1 MDWLLVIDRN
11 RTALLTVIVALMGSL
26 GLVSG
31 GRLTTLPFFL
41 YRRALRILRPAESA
55 LRRLIM
61 IVAHEMALRGF
72 KLRPAQRDGL
82 AEFLVF
88 SRPNPRGEP
97 ALPSFNL
104 IDPLKVFGREAPDM
118 DGFYAGENLDA
129 QSSEGFDKTPMPAA
143 SLALRILA
151 LKHALENLPRHAK
164 RLARWYEQR
173 DLAYAQNLAHR
184 YSPMRP
190 GPAPASQRRK
200 DHEVDEVLLECHL
213 LAIYAGER
221 HDSS

>member
-1 MDWLLVIDRN
+1 MDWPLVIDRN
-11 RTALLTVIVALMGSL
+11 RTALMTIIVALMVSL

-61 IVAHEMALRGF
+61 IVAHEMALRGI
-72 KLRPAQRDGL
+72 KLRPARRDGL

-88 SRPNPRGEP
+88 SRPHPRDEP

-104 IDPLKVFGREAPDM
+104 IDPLKIFGREAPDV
-118 DGFYAGENLDA
+118 DGFYAGED
-129 QSSEGFDKTPMPAA
+129 SDTPVKTPVPAT
-143 SLALRILA
+143 SLGLRILA

-190 GPAPASQRRK
+190 GPAPAARRRNR
-200 DHEVDEVLLECHL
+200 DEIDEVLLECHL

-221 HDSS
+221 QDSS

>member
-1 MDWLLVIDRN
+1 MDWPLVIDRN
-11 RTALLTVIVALMGSL
+11 RTALLTIIVALMVSL

-31 GRLTTLPFFL
+31 GRLSTLPFFL

-55 LRRLIM
+55 VRRLIM

-72 KLRPAQRDGL
+72 KLRAARRDGL
-82 AEFLVF
+82 AEFLMF
-88 SRPNPRGEP
+88 SRPNPQAGERLP
-97 ALPSFNL
+97 AFDL
-104 IDPLKVFGREAPDM
+104 IDPLKIFGREAPDM
-118 DGFYAGENLDA
+118 DGFYSGENSDA
-129 QSSEGFDKTPMPAA
+129 PDKTPVPAA
-143 SLALRILA
+143 SLGLRILA

-173 DLAYAQNLAHR
+173 DLAYAQNLPHR

-190 GPAPASQRRK
+190 GPAPASRRRK
-200 DHEVDEVLLECHL
+200 DHEVDAVLLECHL

>member
-1 MDWLLVIDRN
+1 MDWPLVIDRN
-11 RTALLTVIVALMGSL
+11 RTALLTIMGALMASL

-31 GRLTTLPFFL
+31 GRLTVLPLFL
-41 YRRALRILRPAESA
+41 YRRALLILRPAESA
-55 LRRLIM
+55 VRRLIM
-61 IVAHEMALRGF
+61 IVVHEMALRGF
-72 KLRPAQRDGL
+72 KLRPARRDGL

-104 IDPLKVFGREAPDM
+104 IDPLKIFGREAPDV
-118 DGFYAGENLDA
+118 DGLYSGENSDGP
-129 QSSEGFDKTPMPAA
+129 EVTPISAA
-143 SLALRILA
+143 SLGLRILA
-151 LKHALENLPRHAK
+151 LKNALENLPRHAR

-190 GPAPASQRRK
+190 GPAPASRRRT

-213 LAIYAGER
+213 LALYAGER
-221 HDSS
+221 QDSS

>member
-1 MDWLLVIDRN
+1 MDWPLVIHRN
-11 RTALLTVIVALMGSL
+11 RIALMTIIVALMGSL
-26 GLVSG
+26 GLMAG

-55 LRRLIM
+55 VRRLIM
-61 IVAHEMALRGF
+61 IVAHEMKLRGF
-72 KLRPAQRDGL
+72 KLHPARRDGL

-88 SRPNPRGEP
+88 SRPNPRDES
-97 ALPSFNL
+97 ALPTFNL
-104 IDPLKVFGREAPDM
+104 IDPLKIFGRDAPDI
-118 DGFYAGENLDA
+118 DGFYAGEYSDTP
-129 QSSEGFDKTPMPAA
+129 DKMPVPAA
-143 SLALRILA
+143 SLGLRILA
-151 LKHALENLPRHAK
+151 LKHALEDLPRHAR

-173 DLAYAQNLAHR
+173 DLAYAQNLPYR

-190 GPAPASQRRK
+190 GPAPASEKRK
-200 DHEVDEVLLECHL
+200 THEIDEVLLECHL

>member
-1 MDWLLVIDRN
+1 MDWPLVIDRN
-11 RTALLTVIVALMGSL
+11 RTALTTIIVALMVSL

-31 GRLTTLPFFL
+31 GRLVTLPLFL

-55 LRRLIM
+55 VRRLIM

-72 KLRPAQRDGL
+72 KLRVARRDGL

-97 ALPSFNL
+97 ALPSFSL
-104 IDPLKVFGREAPDM
+104 IDPLKLFGREAPDM
-118 DGFYAGENLDA
+118 DGFYAGEESDTP
-129 QSSEGFDKTPMPAA
+129 DKTPVPAA
-143 SLALRILA
+143 SLGLRILA
-151 LKHALENLPRHAK
+151 LKHALENLPRHAI

-190 GPAPASQRRK
+190 GPAPASEKRK
-200 DHEVDEVLLECHL
+200 THEVDEVLLECHL